1 MVEQRYQAVLQ
12 VLDGI
17 PVTEVAE
24 RFGVARQTVHRW
36 MARYRDGGLD
46 GLADRS
52 HAPRSH
58 PWRISAEVEAVIC
71 DLRGSHRRWGSR
83 RLVFELAK
91 RGHPDVSRSTVY
103 RVLVRHQLLE
113 PVPRRRRRDQYR
125 RWERSAAMELW
136 QLDVTASLFLAD
148 GRECKV
154 ITGIDDHSRFCV
166 IATVVLRATARAV
179 CSAFVTA
186 MQEYGIPGEVLSDNG
201 KQFTGRFGRPRP
213 AEVLFE
219 RICRENGI
227 TQRLTKPRSPT
238 TTGKIER
245 LHQTLQQELLNVQG
259 PFASIEDAQA
269 AVDAWRKEYN
279 TTRPHQSLAMAF
291 PSARFIRAAPEVLG
305 LRVPAELTRTGKPAP
320 AGDDDPDDAARP
332 SPAFRLAVE
341 LDRVVPPSGNLW
353 LAGQQIWLGPAM
365 TGRTV
370 RLWAGLDRVHV
381 LLDGCRVKTLP
392 SRLDARGLVR
402 LAVAGARR
410 AGPPPLP
417 PASGDVIEV
426 EVERTVNASG
436 NVSLGNHMVSAG
448 LPLAGQR
455 VTLRLDGP
463 VAHILSGGILARTIA
478 CPVPPEAR
486 SRLRG
491 ARAGTAQ
498 PPRLPEPVV
507 VTRRVSVRGAIMI
520 GGQKIQVGLAHAR
533 KIAEVTVEAD
543 TCQITVEPGITITAP
558 PAATSGGTKH
568 RTTALRYRQASS
580 EATAASRP
588 ACARPLG
595 FAARGPV
602 MYFLNGKYMTE
613 EPECAMWQET
623 R

>member
-1 MVEQRYQAVLQ
+1 MRDTPAMLRELNVVEQRYRAVLE

-17 PVTEVAE
+17 LVTEVAE

-36 MARYRDGGLD
+36 VSRYRDRGID
-46 GLADRS
+46 GLPDRS
-52 HAPRSH
+52 HAPKAH

-71 DLRGSHRRWGSR
+71 DLRSSHRQWGPR

-113 PVPRRRRRDQYR
+113 PVSRRRRRDTCR

-136 QLDVTASLFLAD
+136 QMDVTASLFLAD

-166 IATVVLRATARAV
+166 IAAVVMRAAARAV
-179 CSAFVTA
+179 CLAFTA
-186 MQEYGIPGEVLSDNG
+186 AMTEYGIPGEVLTDNG

-227 TQRLTKPRSPT
+227 TQRLTKPRSPA

-245 LHQTLQQELLNVQG
+245 LHQTLQLELLNVHG

-269 AVDAWRKEYN
+269 AVDAWRKDCN
-279 TTRPHQSLAMAF
+279 TRRPHQSLAMAF
-291 PSARFIRAAPEVLG
+291 PAARFTAAASDAIG
-305 LRVPAELTRTGKPAP
+305 LRIPAELARQPPPVPDADP
-320 AGDDDPDDAARP
+320 EPDDGSAVLPPPDASSDGQGR
-332 SPAFRLAVE
+332 AVE

-353 LAGQQIWLGPAM
+353 VAGQQIWPGPAM

-370 RLWAGLDRVHV
+370 RLWAGLSQVHV
-381 LLDGCRVKTLP
+381 LLDGHRIKTLP
-392 SRLDARGLVR
+392 SRLDARDLAR
-402 LAVAGARR
+402 LTAAGAQP

-417 PASGDVIEV
+417 PASGDVTEV
-426 EVERTVNASG
+426 DRTVNASG
-436 NVSLGNHMVSAG
+436 NVSLGDHVISAG

-463 VAHILSGGILARTIA
+463 VAHVLAGGVLARTVT

-486 SRLRG
+486 PRLRG
-491 ARAGTAQ
+491 ARPGIAQ
-498 PPRLPEPVV
+498 PPRLPEPLA

-520 GGQKIQVGLAHAR
+520 GGQRIQVGLPHAG
-533 KIAEVTVEAD
+533 KTVQVSVGPDTYQIA
-543 TCQITVEPGITITAP
+543 VEPGITV
-558 PAATSGGTKH
+558 
-568 RTTALRYRQASS
+568 
-580 EATAASRP
+580 TAARTGSRDIRRHK
-588 ACARPLG
+588 ASNYG
-595 FAARGPV
+595 
-602 MYFLNGKYMTE
+602 
-613 EPECAMWQET
+613 
-623 R
+623 